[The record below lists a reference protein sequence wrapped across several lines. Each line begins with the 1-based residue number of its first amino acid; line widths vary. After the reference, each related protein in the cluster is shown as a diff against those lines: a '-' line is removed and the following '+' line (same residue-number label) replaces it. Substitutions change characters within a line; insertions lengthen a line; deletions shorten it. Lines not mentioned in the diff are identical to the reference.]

1 VIVWDR
7 ISSEEAVLLMASY
20 LNPPTNSA
28 IPKTQLAEQYRL
40 APPIEPRP
48 YPADPLPATTDEK
61 KSGSWVF
68 GDKNA
73 ATHLIRNSLA
83 GGDQQKREELLSVH
97 GDVARWLRDDI
108 SVQ

>member
-1 VIVWDR
+1 
-7 ISSEEAVLLMASY
+7 MASY
-20 LNPPTNSA
+20 LSPPPSTS
-28 IPKTQLAEQYRL
+28 IPKTSLPEQYRL

-48 YPADPLPATTDEK
+48 YPADPLPASTEEK
-61 KSGSWVF
+61 KKGSWTY

-83 GGDQQKREELLSVH
+83 GGDVEKRIELLSLH

>member
-1 VIVWDR
+1 
-7 ISSEEAVLLMASY
+7 MASY
-20 LNPPTNSA
+20 LSPPPSTS
-28 IPKTQLAEQYRL
+28 IPKTSLPEQYHL

-48 YPADPLPATTDEK
+48 YPADPLPATTEEK
-61 KSGSWVF
+61 KKGSWTY

-83 GGDQQKREELLSVH
+83 GGDVEKRTELLSLH